1 MNKLKK
7 RFLFSIS
14 PLVSVIALSHVAN
27 SQETDGVTPGLEQVS
42 ESVFRTIHRPGAAN
56 SNVIVTD
63 EGLIVVDGTCRG
75 AGDPTWLKQELGRLY
90 DVPVKYV
97 ILSHDHEDHICDLHV
112 FDDTAVT
119 VSHALTRQH
128 IVREGRNTSVPDIV
142 FDEEMEIHLGGKK
155 IILYYFGPTHSNNL
169 IQVHF
174 PEEGVLIAPDIAR
187 AERSL
192 ALPDF
197 RDADIDNLIETLGVL
212 GKLDD
217 VKIVIPGH
225 WGATNQESLLEYRDY
240 VVALR
245 DRVLEEMM
253 AGATIEQ
260 ILERV
265 TMDDF
270 SDYGNI
276 DIWLRSN
283 LISMWDKMYRY
294 REPNRDGPG
303 GEDSGGVYQ
312 DAYPI
317 GFSVG
322 DSGAG
327 SNQ

>member
-1 MNKLKK
+1 MKK
-7 RFLFSIS
+7 NIFSFSLFVS
-14 PLVSVIALSHVAN
+14 LVVFSQASN
-27 SQETDGVTPGLEQVS
+27 SQESDGETPRLEQIS
-42 ESVFRTIHRPGAAN
+42 ESVFRSVHRPGAAN

-63 EGLIVVDGTCRG
+63 EGLIVFDGTCRG
-75 AGDPTWLKQELGRLY
+75 AGDPAWLKQELGRLY

-119 VSHALTRQH
+119 ISHALTRQH
-128 IVREGRNTSVPDIV
+128 IVREGRNTSIPDIV
-142 FDEEMEIHLGGKK
+142 FDQEMEIHLGGKK
-155 IILYYFGPTHSNNL
+155 IVLYYFGPTHTNNL

-174 PEEGVLIAPDIAR
+174 PEEGVLMAPDIAR

-192 ALPDF
+192 AMPDF

-212 GKLDD
+212 AKLDD
-217 VKIVIPGH
+217 VEIVIPGH
-225 WGATNQESLLEYRDY
+225 WGVTNQESFLEYRDY
-240 VVALR
+240 VIALK
-245 DRVLEEMM
+245 DRVLEEMI

-265 TMDDF
+265 TMEDF

-276 DIWLRSN
+276 DIWLRPN
-283 LISMWDKMYRY
+283 IISMWDKMYRY

-312 DAYPI
+312 DAYPL

>member
-1 MNKLKK
+1 M
-7 RFLFSIS
+7 FSQAS
-14 PLVSVIALSHVAN
+14 N
-27 SQETDGVTPGLEQVS
+27 SQESDGETPRLEQIS
-42 ESVFRTIHRPGAAN
+42 ESVFRSVHRPGAAN

-63 EGLIVVDGTCRG
+63 EGLIVFDGTCRG
-75 AGDPTWLKQELGRLY
+75 AGDPAWLKQELGRLY

-119 VSHALTRQH
+119 ISHALTRQH

-142 FDEEMEIHLGGKK
+142 FDQEMEIHLGGKK
-155 IILYYFGPTHSNNL
+155 IVLYYFGPTHTNNL

-174 PEEGVLIAPDIAR
+174 PEEGVLMAPDIAR

-192 ALPDF
+192 AMPDF
-197 RDADIDNLIETLGVL
+197 RDSDIDNLIETLGVL
-212 GKLDD
+212 AKLDD
-217 VKIVIPGH
+217 VEIVIPGH
-225 WGATNQESLLEYRDY
+225 WGVTNQESFLEYRDY
-240 VVALR
+240 VIALK
-245 DRVLEEMM
+245 DRVLKEMI

-265 TMDDF
+265 TMEDF

-276 DIWLRSN
+276 DIWLRPN
-283 LISMWDKMYRY
+283 IISMWDKMYRY

-312 DAYPI
+312 DAYPL

>member
-1 MNKLKK
+1 MNKN
-7 RFLFSIS
+7 FFGFSLFVS
-14 PLVSVIALSHVAN
+14 LVVF
-27 SQETDGVTPGLEQVS
+27 SQVSNAQELDGETPRLEQIS
-42 ESVFRTIHRPGAAN
+42 ESVFRSVHRPGAAN

-63 EGLIVVDGTCRG
+63 EGLIVFDGTCRG
-75 AGDPTWLKQELGRLY
+75 AGDPAWLKQELRRLY

-142 FDEEMEIHLGGKK
+142 FDQEMEIHLGGKK
-155 IILYYFGPTHSNNL
+155 IVLYYFGPTHTNNL

-174 PEEGVLIAPDIAR
+174 PEEGVLMAPDIAR

-192 ALPDF
+192 AMPDF

-212 GKLDD
+212 AKLDD
-217 VKIVIPGH
+217 VEIVIPGH
-225 WGATNQESLLEYRDY
+225 WGATNQESFLEYRDY
-240 VVALR
+240 VIALK
-245 DRVLEEMM
+245 DRVLEEMI

-265 TMDDF
+265 TMEDF

-276 DIWLRSN
+276 DIWLRPN
-283 LISMWDKMYRY
+283 IISMWDKMYRY

-312 DAYPI
+312 DAYPL

>member
-1 MNKLKK
+1 MKK
-7 RFLFSIS
+7 NIFSFSLFVS
-14 PLVSVIALSHVAN
+14 LVVFSQASN
-27 SQETDGVTPGLEQVS
+27 SQESDGETPRLEQIS
-42 ESVFRTIHRPGAAN
+42 ESVFRSVHRPGAAN

-63 EGLIVVDGTCRG
+63 EGLIVFDGTCRG
-75 AGDPTWLKQELGRLY
+75 AGDPAWLKQELGRLY

-119 VSHALTRQH
+119 ISHALTRQH

-142 FDEEMEIHLGGKK
+142 FDQEMEIHLGGKK
-155 IILYYFGPTHSNNL
+155 IVLYYFGPTHTNNL

-174 PEEGVLIAPDIAR
+174 PEEGVLMAPDIAR

-192 ALPDF
+192 AMPDF

-212 GKLDD
+212 AKLDD
-217 VKIVIPGH
+217 VEIVIPGH
-225 WGATNQESLLEYRDY
+225 WGVTNQESFLEYRDY
-240 VVALR
+240 VIALK
-245 DRVLEEMM
+245 DRVLEEMI

-265 TMDDF
+265 TMEDF

-276 DIWLRSN
+276 DIWLRPN
-283 LISMWDKMYRY
+283 IISMWDKMYRY

-312 DAYPI
+312 DAYPL